1 MIQPKIPVHDGILL
15 CRHGHRKNDSLK
27 NKIGDNYE
35 RSNQKDNRFG

>member
-1 MIQPKIPVHDGILL
+1 MTQPEISVLDGILL

-35 RSNQKDNRFG
+35 RSNQKDNRCG